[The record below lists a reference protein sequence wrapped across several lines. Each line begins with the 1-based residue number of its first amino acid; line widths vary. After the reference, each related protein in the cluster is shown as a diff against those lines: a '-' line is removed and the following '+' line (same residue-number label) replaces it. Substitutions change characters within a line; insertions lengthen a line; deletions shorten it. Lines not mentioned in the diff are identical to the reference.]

1 MEYHAHSAVNQFPE
15 SRISVTCPLPAGA
28 RRKLSRPSSFQPREC
43 QGICAY
49 CCVDDWLCGV
59 QRIFAIC
66 EHHDIEAQIQRECV
80 ARGLPEPSVMTRLP
94 AIKVGKQ
101 LREPLR
107 FRRFRKKRD
116 LEQPDRQ
123 GSFWRVQF

>member
-66 EHHDIEAQIQRECV
+66 ITTPDFLA
-80 ARGLPEPSVMTRLP
+80 GS
-94 AIKVGKQ
+94 AITKALKS
-101 LREPLR
+101 PLSPQCR
-107 FRRFRKKRD
+107 SQV
-116 LEQPDRQ
+116 LLWSHTP
-123 GSFWRVQF
+123 

>member
-49 CCVDDWLCGV
+49 CCVDDWLCDV

-66 EHHDIEAQIQRECV
+66 EHHDAGLSCWVGHHKSFEV
-80 ARGLPEPSVMTRLP
+80 AVIAPMPEQDALMFALNAPS
-94 AIKVGKQ
+94 
-101 LREPLR
+101 
-107 FRRFRKKRD
+107 
-116 LEQPDRQ
+116 
-123 GSFWRVQF
+123 